1 LVNCCVN
8 VKATDDDALPAHRH
22 TEYHI
27 TDGDP
32 HRNFTINSTTGQIS
46 VTAPLDF
53 EMIPASWNGTYRL
66 TVMAT
71 DSQQPS
77 LYDVTDV
84 VIDVIVSRCH

>member
-1 LVNCCVN
+1 MLRRQ
-8 VKATDDDALPAHRH
+8 TTTLYHSDRH

-32 HRNFTINSTTGQIS
+32 LRNFTINSTTGEIS

-53 EMIPASWNGTYRL
+53 EMIPASWNGTCRL
-66 TVMAT
+66 T
-71 DSQQPS
+71 DCQQPS

-84 VIDVIVSRCH
+84 VIDVIVSI